1 MSLRI
6 RRISVSGFRKFRQPF
21 AIEGLT
27 DGLNIVIEPN
37 ETGKSTLLEALRAA
51 FFVRHGTRNQL
62 AQSYAPHGDAVA
74 PEIQVAFEAD
84 GAPWS
89 LSKRFLKGA
98 SVEVIGPQ
106 GKAQGDEAEARL
118 HILLGSVRD
127 TSQRGDAASYGALGL
142 LWVAQTEALSVS
154 APGQIVRDTVRST
167 LEAEVGSIM
176 GGPAYK
182 RVRDRVD
189 EQYALYWTPTGQRRG
204 RQTEASERLLA
215 AEAAE
220 REAADRLAAQERT
233 FSDLDATRARLK
245 LVQREIADETD
256 AHARQVLVTSLEVA
270 RAAAQILA
278 TRRAEL
284 EAANGTVRALEDLQS
299 RYASAVDAREAAER
313 RLAST
318 RDQRA
323 ALAGELGEARQRVA
337 TARQALDLARAARQ
351 EARTALTRGEDRR
364 RAAERSAAIA
374 AASKRHAALLD
385 LERQQI
391 DARALAARATPA
403 KVIDELEANER
414 AIAEARATVNAGAT
428 ILALTGST
436 TGITIDGEPA
446 AAGERTLI
454 RETAVR
460 LGDAELIVRPP
471 LTLASAEAR
480 LTSALEKQRAALAE
494 LELRDIAAA
503 RARNDAARDA
513 AADLRTIEARIAAI
527 TAADA
532 SIGLA
537 AGAEALKLLVA
548 GLAEEVANEAAVPD
562 LTALQQVAEAA
573 EALAAR
579 AEGTHGSALDAL
591 RRAESEDAPLAAAEA
606 GAESDLGNAVAQLA
620 AIESRADFLN
630 LEQALVIA
638 RERAARAAV
647 QLEEATR
654 NASAHDV
661 AAITRKI
668 ETIDA
673 RARTAGEMRTKLEME
688 VARLEAV
695 IESEGGK
702 GLADRSAHT
711 REEAEAAR
719 AALQRTSEE
728 AATLKLLRDT
738 LEQARMET
746 SSKFVGPVAKR
757 AKRYIEQLLP
767 GCDLSFSEDLGL
779 ESVIRGGIVEGCAN
793 LSRGTQEQLAVL
805 TRIAFADLLLE
816 QGRPVSLIL
825 DDPLVYSDDARLD
838 LMVEILTE
846 AATRMQVILLTCRDR
861 AFRHIGG
868 NRIEMRSSG

>member
-1 MSLRI
+1 
-6 RRISVSGFRKFRQPF
+6 
-21 AIEGLT
+21 
-27 DGLNIVIEPN
+27 
-37 ETGKSTLLEALRAA
+37 
-51 FFVRHGTRNQL
+51 
-62 AQSYAPHGDAVA
+62 
-74 PEIQVAFEAD
+74 
-84 GAPWS
+84 
-89 LSKRFLKGA
+89 
-98 SVEVIGPQ
+98 
-106 GKAQGDEAEARL
+106 
-118 HILLGSVRD
+118 
-127 TSQRGDAASYGALGL
+127 
-142 LWVAQTEALSVS
+142 
-154 APGQIVRDTVRST
+154 
-167 LEAEVGSIM
+167 M

-182 RVRDRVD
+182 RVRDRVE

-313 RLAST
+313 RLVST

-454 RETAVR
+454 RETAIR

-480 LTSALEKQRAALAE
+480 LTSALQKQRAALAE

-573 EALAAR
+573 ETLAAR
-579 AEGTHGSALDAL
+579 AEGTHDSALDAL

-606 GAESDLGNAVAQLA
+606 GAESDLANAVAQLA

-638 RERAARAAV
+638 RERAAGAAV

-673 RARTAGEMRTKLEME
+673 RARTAGEIRTKLEME

-702 GLADRSAHT
+702 GLADRSAHA
-711 REEAEAAR
+711 REETEAAR

-746 SSKFVGPVAKR
+746 SSRFVGPVAKR